1 MAAGHVLFCRFFPA
15 EQKLAKAWN
24 SWFGAILIVAK
35 GAHMS
40 GAMRSG
46 LIFGAVGLLAVL
58 ATAFIPRPGPVVCGP
73 LLAVLVGGL
82 AGFYG
87 VRWSAENARV
97 SRAVLAGALAGLGM
111 LLGALIGYI
120 VLFNSISSD
129 PQFQEQLGAFLQ
141 QQPDANIDPGAL
153 SAAVMVGGAVAGLCF
168 GVLNLLLAL
177 AFGAL
182 GGWLALRNRPP
193 APPIMPLG

>member
-1 MAAGHVLFCRFFPA
+1 
-15 EQKLAKAWN
+15 
-24 SWFGAILIVAK
+24 
-35 GAHMS
+35 MS

-46 LIFGAVGLLAVL
+46 LIFGAVGLIAVL
-58 ATAFIPRPGPVVCGP
+58 ATAFIPRPGPIVCGP

-87 VRWSAENARV
+87 LRWSVENARV
-97 SRAVLAGALAGLGM
+97 SSGVLAGSLAGLGM
-111 LLGALIGYI
+111 LIGTVIGYV
-120 VLFNSISSD
+120 VLFNSLSSE
-129 PQFQEQLGAFLQ
+129 PAFQEQLGAFLR
-141 QQPDANIDPGAL
+141 QQPDAKIDPGAL
-153 SAAVMVGGAVAGLCF
+153 GAAVGVAGAVAGLCF

-193 APPIMPLG
+193 APPVEPLS

>member
-1 MAAGHVLFCRFFPA
+1 
-15 EQKLAKAWN
+15 
-24 SWFGAILIVAK
+24 
-35 GAHMS
+35 MS

-46 LIFGAVGLLAVL
+46 LIFGAVGLIAVL

-73 LLAVLVGGL
+73 LLAVPIGGL

-87 VRWSAENARV
+87 LRWSVGHARV
-97 SRAVLAGALAGLGM
+97 GRGVLAGSLAGLGM
-111 LLGALIGYI
+111 LIGAVIGYI
-120 VLFNSISSD
+120 VLFNSLSSE
-129 PQFQEQLGAFLQ
+129 PSFQQQLGAFLQ

-153 SAAVMVGGAVAGLCF
+153 GAAVGIAGAIAGLCF

-193 APPIMPLG
+193 APPMEPLS

>member
-1 MAAGHVLFCRFFPA
+1 
-15 EQKLAKAWN
+15 
-24 SWFGAILIVAK
+24 
-35 GAHMS
+35 MS

-46 LIFGAVGLLAVL
+46 LIFGAVGLIAVL

-73 LLAVLVGGL
+73 LLAVPVGGL

-87 VRWSAENARV
+87 LRWSVGQARV
-97 SRAVLAGALAGLGM
+97 GRGVLAGSLAGLGM
-111 LLGALIGYI
+111 LIGAVIGYI
-120 VLFNSISSD
+120 VLFNSISAD
-129 PQFQEQLGAFLQ
+129 PLFQEQLGAFLQ

-153 SAAVMVGGAVAGLCF
+153 GAAVGIAGVVAGLCF

-182 GGWLALRNRPP
+182 GGWLALRNRAA
-193 APPIMPLG
+193 APPIAPLS

>member
-1 MAAGHVLFCRFFPA
+1 
-15 EQKLAKAWN
+15 
-24 SWFGAILIVAK
+24 
-35 GAHMS
+35 MS
-40 GAMRSG
+40 GTMRAG
-46 LIFGAVGLLAVL
+46 LIFAAVGLIAVL
-58 ATAFIPRPGPVVCGP
+58 ATAFLPRPAPVVCGP

-87 VRWSAENARV
+87 VRWSPADARV
-97 SRAVLAGALAGLGM
+97 SRGVLAGSLAGLGT

-129 PQFQEQLGAFLQ
+129 PAFQEQLGAFLQ
-141 QQPDANIDPGAL
+141 QQPDARVDPGAL
-153 SAAVMVGGAVAGLCF
+153 GSMIGIAGAVAGLCF

-182 GGWLALRNRPP
+182 GGWLALRNRPA
-193 APPIMPLG
+193 APPSEPLS

>member
-1 MAAGHVLFCRFFPA
+1 MP
-15 EQKLAKAWN
+15 
-24 SWFGAILIVAK
+24 
-35 GAHMS
+35 

-87 VRWSAENARV
+87 LRWSAEPARV
-97 SRAVLAGALAGLGM
+97 SRGVLAGSLAGLG
-111 LLGALIGYI
+111 LLIGAVIGYI
-120 VLFNSISSD
+120 VLFNSMSAD
-129 PQFQEQLGAFLQ
+129 PAFQERLNVFLQ
-141 QQPDANIDPGAL
+141 QQPNATIDPGAIG
-153 SAAVMVGGAVAGLCF
+153 AAVGVAGAVAGLCF

-182 GGWLALRNRPP
+182 GGWLALRNRQPP
-193 APPIMPLG
+193 VPPIEPLS

>member
-1 MAAGHVLFCRFFPA
+1 
-15 EQKLAKAWN
+15 
-24 SWFGAILIVAK
+24 
-35 GAHMS
+35 MS

-46 LIFGAVGLLAVL
+46 LIFGAAGLIAVL
-58 ATAFIPRPGPVVCGP
+58 ATAFFPRPGPVVCGP

-87 VRWSAENARV
+87 VRWSVEHARV
-97 SRAVLAGALAGLGM
+97 GRGVLAGTLAGLGM
-111 LLGALIGYI
+111 LVGAVIGYV

-129 PQFQEQLGAFLQ
+129 PSFQEQLGAFLQ
-141 QQPDANIDPGAL
+141 QQPDAKIDPGAL
-153 SAAVMVGGAVAGLCF
+153 GAAVGIAGAVAGLCF

-182 GGWLALRNRPP
+182 GGWLALRNRIP
-193 APPIMPLG
+193 APPMEPLS